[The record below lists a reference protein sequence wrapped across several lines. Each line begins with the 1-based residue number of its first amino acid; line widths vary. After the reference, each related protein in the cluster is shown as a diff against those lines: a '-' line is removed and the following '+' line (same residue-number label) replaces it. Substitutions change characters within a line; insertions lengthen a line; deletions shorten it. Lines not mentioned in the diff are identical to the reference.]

1 MHYGTEAGIDIAGRG
16 NILRLDC
23 WEEGRMGESGS
34 SFVVAWLSLTVVTW
48 VTVTATVMGD
58 AAFPPLSFFSPSLPP
73 PSSPLPYIRFL
84 SNIALTPA
92 L

>member
-1 MHYGTEAGIDIAGRG
+1 MHYGTEAGIGIAGRG

-23 WEEGRMGESGS
+23 WEEEEDGGEWKFVRRCLAFSDCRHVGYCYRYCDGRCS
-34 SFVVAWLSLTVVTW
+34 VL
-48 VTVTATVMGD
+48 
-58 AAFPPLSFFSPSLPP
+58 PLSFSRSLPP